1 MAGTTFTWTTT
12 GSSVWTLGTNWSPV
26 GPPTAGD
33 LAIVAVGTDLINSGS
48 VSITS
53 LAIGGSLAAPASSK
67 GTLAVTGGAKFV
79 ASDAILL
86 WSGST
91 LSVDGSSSVYVGPL
105 GPAAP
110 GNVVVASGHK
120 LSGDGLVQAS
130 IINSG
135 TIEALQNPATA
146 SPFPGTLEITGAV
159 SGAGVISLLP
169 GSILKLD
176 SSVSST
182 QAIKFGSGGAE
193 ILVLNAPPA
202 VFSNALTN
210 LNLGDRI
217 EFGGVTQITS
227 AQVTS
232 PGTITVQTNL
242 GNLQLTNVSFAA
254 GASQNLYSYRDGL
267 TGYYAI
273 QVGAQNLTWTG
284 TAGDGLISN
293 AVNWSPALAPNAAEA
308 INFNSNAGGT
318 LVGTASAL
326 VANFGGTGTWTL
338 HNANLSLTGQPSPPY
353 HPSAFSEGG
362 RLIVDGGTISATGQG
377 DIDFEPGRHHG
388 GAGRRTGQFPDHLAW
403 QSTWPGRLPV
413 GHRGRDDVEEF
424 AQHEFT
430 RLRWGLVGRRSR
442 RSAER
447 PQRRRRPCDHYQQRE
462 CH

>member
-1 MAGTTFTWTTT
+1 MDPRHELVAGRATD
-12 GSSVWTLGTNWSPV
+12 G
-26 GPPTAGD
+26 GD

-169 GSILKLD
+169 GSILELD

-193 ILVLNAPPA
+193 ILV
-202 VFSNALTN
+202 
-210 LNLGDRI
+210 I
-217 EFGGVTQITS
+217 
-227 AQVTS
+227 
-232 PGTITVQTNL
+232 
-242 GNLQLTNVSFAA
+242 
-254 GASQNLYSYRDGL
+254 
-267 TGYYAI
+267 
-273 QVGAQNLTWTG
+273 
-284 TAGDGLISN
+284 
-293 AVNWSPALAPNAAEA
+293 
-308 INFNSNAGGT
+308 
-318 LVGTASAL
+318 
-326 VANFGGTGTWTL
+326 
-338 HNANLSLTGQPSPPY
+338 
-353 HPSAFSEGG
+353 
-362 RLIVDGGTISATGQG
+362 
-377 DIDFEPGRHHG
+377 
-388 GAGRRTGQFPDHLAW
+388 
-403 QSTWPGRLPV
+403 
-413 GHRGRDDVEEF
+413 
-424 AQHEFT
+424 
-430 RLRWGLVGRRSR
+430 
-442 RSAER
+442 
-447 PQRRRRPCDHYQQRE
+447 
-462 CH
+462 